1 MPVFRKPSFAY
12 DWDVDEEVAAL
23 RAYPTLPDKD
33 DRAIPAKADD
43 VLLLA
48 TWNIA
53 NLGAQDATTAGPP
66 VAGRDHRVVR
76 LDRAMQEVN
85 DNLSG
90 LRGIQSETHGHYR
103 VVFSDPAGNRE
114 RFAYALRLRER
125 SSPTR
130 RSVRSTI
137 PAADLGKVKLGDI
150 PARFVGFDRNPM
162 LASFRLRN
170 TRLLLANVH
179 LYFGQDRD
187 RGRANDERG
196 AATPSRRNGAGAPS
210 DGTAAGPGH
219 GPAGARGGRDRL
231 VGRQAQT
238 RSALLHPRRDRA
250 RRLQPPSAGARR
262 PRLRRTH
269 P

>member
-53 NLGAQDATTAGPP
+53 NLGAQDSIDRRTTGCWP
-66 VAGRDHRVVR
+66 RS
-76 LDRAMQEVN
+76 
-85 DNLSG
+85 SG
-90 LRGIQSETHGHYR
+90 GSLIASGGGQRQPLGAARHPSPNQGHYR
-103 VVFSDPAGNRE
+103 VVFSDPGGNRE
-114 RFAYALRLRER
+114 RFAYAMTTLRKVQPDEEVGEVRRSRRPTLAR
-125 SSPTR
+125 SSSVTSPPASWGSTAIRCSPRSGCATRACCWPTR
-130 RSVRSTI
+130 TSISARTATR
-137 PAADLGKVKLGDI
+137 PGERQAA
-150 PARFVGFDRNPM
+150 PRTVG
-162 LASFRLRN
+162 
-170 TRLLLANVH
+170 
-179 LYFGQDRD
+179 
-187 RGRANDERG
+187 
-196 AATPSRRNGAGAPS
+196 RNGAGAPS

-250 RRLQPPSAGARR
+250 RRLQPPSAGARLLG
-262 PRLRRTH
+262 LRCTD